1 MTHPK
6 ARTEYPKDLKKRVE
20 DIRRKARKAAGAS
33 TPAEADVD
41 GSDEETS
48 AVSVASTAVFP
59 DFECNLTLVRE
70 RLGNSWS
77 VLPV

>member
-33 TPAEADVD
+33 TPAEADLD
-41 GSDEETS
+41 GSDEETA
-48 AVSVASTAVFP
+48 AVSIASAVFP
-59 DFECNLTLVRE
+59 DFECNLTMVME
-70 RLGNSWS
+70 RLRNE
-77 VLPV
+77 